1 MTVISSNE
9 FAANQQKYFD
19 LARDRKE
26 VYVQDKDDM
35 FMVCYANSKKKK
47 YLEPD
52 EDFYRAISAD
62 EFRKRLVEMVEK
74 LDKKYA
80 KVCK

>member
-52 EDFYRAISAD
+52 EDLRRAITMD
-62 EFRKRLVEMVEK
+62 ELLVGV
-74 LDKKYA
+74 LDDVHKFYA
-80 KVCK
+80 NK